1 MGVVGVRD
9 RGGVN
14 RGATELVAAG
24 RIPDV
29 LVNNAGLA
37 SGLAK
42 LQEGDPD
49 DWDRM
54 IDTNLKG
61 LLNVSR
67 AILPHMIER
76 RHGHVVNI
84 CSTAGHLTYPMANVY
99 NATKFG
105 VPALTQGM
113 NL

>member
-37 SGLAK
+37 GGLAK

-61 LLNVSR
+61 LLNVTR
-67 AILPHMIER
+67 AILPHLIAR
-76 RHGHVVNI
+76 LRGHVVNLA
-84 CSTAGHLTYPMANVY
+84 STAGHLTYPMGNGY
-99 NATKFG
+99 HATRIV
-105 VPALTQGM
+105 VPALT
-113 NL
+113 